1 MRERNLTKTETLSEQ
16 NNIKK
21 EIKRIEKLLK
31 NKSVDD
37 KVLKLNQGLI
47 FQTAFMKLQ
56 LEKLAKDIN
65 ENGVT
70 EQYCNGANQFGIK
83 KSASADVYGT
93 MIKSYMTAQ
102 KQLNDCTVKQAR
114 ILSYIDLILSSN
126 LSAKFAQQ
134 QAGHSDIQTTLNVYA
149 RNNSDMVEN
158 AMQKLD
164 EVFYEQKYEQNES
177 KNRQQGKSNILSFPE
192 TRKNIG

>member
-1 MRERNLTKTETLSEQ
+1 MKTETLSEQ

-31 NKSVDD
+31 NKSIDD

-102 KQLNDCTVKQAR
+102 KQIN
-114 ILSYIDLILSSN
+114 DLIPKTESEAEKN
-126 LSAKFAQQ
+126 DGFDDFCEKKQNDF
-134 QAGHSDIQTTLNVYA
+134 
-149 RNNSDMVEN
+149 
-158 AMQKLD
+158 LD
-164 EVFYEQKYEQNES
+164 D
-177 KNRQQGKSNILSFPE
+177 
-192 TRKNIG
+192 RK